1 VQLPKQRPSL
11 WYMLFTDEASS
22 QYRIRD
28 EIAKSDSRGSMSAVL
43 ALAQYS
49 MGIEGS
55 AQAERR
61 RSRGMLRNAHS
72 RAARCVAM
80 AAVYCRGEQW
90 PSEPRGGAATV
101 LAGEGFGGFYGGN
114 CVDQPMGKA
123 AIDAQTAMPKSRET
137 GKGRVDEE
145 HGGRTLAVLLF
156 GESRDEECWP
166 RVDGS
171 LYKSRAGQVRGY
183 GYRNKG
189 CRKSLAGWKMEKLV
203 RNARVVWMQAGQ
215 AWLSC
220 PGQQKKQAN
229 KVGPMLGTLA
239 RWGRRGRRV
248 ARIMARVQARVQSV
262 MAQLESASH
271 V

>member
-1 VQLPKQRPSL
+1 
-11 WYMLFTDEASS
+11 MLFTDEASS

-55 AQAERR
+55 AEAVRR

-80 AAVYCRGEQW
+80 APVYCRGEQW
-90 PSEPRGGAATV
+90 SSEPSGGAATV
-101 LAGEGFGGFYGGN
+101 LAGEGFGEFYGGN

-145 HGGRTLAVLLF
+145 HGGRTLAVLCSVSPETKNA
-156 GESRDEECWP
+156 GP
-166 RVDGS
+166 GS
-171 LYKSRAGQVRGY
+171 TALSTKAGRGKSKDTDTVTKDAENRWQGGRW
-183 GYRNKG
+183 
-189 CRKSLAGWKMEKLV
+189 KSW
-203 RNARVVWMQAGQ
+203 
-215 AWLSC
+215 
-220 PGQQKKQAN
+220 
-229 KVGPMLGTLA
+229 
-239 RWGRRGRRV
+239 
-248 ARIMARVQARVQSV
+248 
-262 MAQLESASH
+262 
-271 V
+271 